1 MSKQEISGNTEVV
14 LHLLQKL
21 TRIAEIAAEKW
32 KFQQKVNIICTY
44 EQRGGKY
51 KHICTQTFCYRL

>member
-21 TRIAEIAAEKW
+21 TRIAEIAAEKCE
-32 KFQQKVNIICTY
+32 FQQKVNII
-44 EQRGGKY
+44 
-51 KHICTQTFCYRL
+51 